1 MVLKHDVIVAFVG
14 TYTKNNS
21 KGIYRINFNTVTGS
35 IDKKCLGY
43 EIENPTYLCIDKERH
58 ILYSACKFDE
68 KSGVS
73 SFKYWQE
80 KEQLYL
86 VNCILSEEKQPCHL
100 SISNDKQIVITS
112 NYHEN
117 KMLVYNTLDGLI
129 LNSPITGT
137 HKGSS
142 INKTRQEKPHI
153 HCSIFTADQKYIL
166 SIDLGIDKMIVSTLN
181 NDNELIQLNDI
192 SYSFPAGTG
201 PRHITYSNNNP
212 YYYVISELT
221 SEIFVFKYDSN
232 SKTPFKNIQ
241 VISSLPPEYKGE
253 KSGAA
258 IRIHKNNK
266 FLYTSDRGNNSLSLF
281 HINSNK
287 GTLEHINTF
296 SCMGNS
302 PRDFQIDPT
311 GSFLLCANENSDS
324 ITIFSINQSTG
335 MLKLIKEENIPTP
348 TCIEFA

>member
-1 MVLKHDVIVAFVG
+1 MVLKSDVIIGFVG

-21 KGIYRINFNTVTGS
+21 KGIYRINFNTTTGR
-35 IDKKCLGY
+35 IDKKFLSY
-43 EIENPTYLCIDKERH
+43 EIENPTYLSIDKERH
-58 ILYSACKFDE
+58 ILYSTCKIGE

-86 VNCILSEEKQPCHL
+86 INSILLEEKQPCHL
-100 SISNDKQIVITS
+100 SISNDKQIVISS

-153 HCSIFTADQKYIL
+153 HCSMFTGDEKYIL

-181 NDNELIQLNDI
+181 EDGELIKLSDK

-201 PRHITYSNNNP
+201 PRHIIYINNNRF
-212 YYYVISELT
+212 YYVISELT
-221 SEIFVFKYDSN
+221 SEIFVFKYDFKSE
-232 SKTPFKNIQ
+232 KPFKNIQ
-241 VISSLPPEYKGE
+241 VLSSLPTEYKGE
-253 KSGAA
+253 KSGSA

-281 HINSNK
+281 YINSSN
-287 GTLEHINTF
+287 GTLEYINTF
-296 SCMGNS
+296 SCMGDS

-311 GSFLLCANENSDS
+311 GSFLLCANETSDT
-324 ITIFSINQSTG
+324 ITIFSINQATG